1 MKKFF
6 VMVGMLLSM
15 LFAAAFCVGCTPSE
29 GVKVKATVQVTET
42 EIAIVV
48 ESVEGD
54 AKLIDAM
61 KALQEEGKLTF
72 TTNGQGLIQSING
85 KENDTVGWSQYWTLY
100 ISDAELSDMTYGIEW
115 NGQQLGFSNFGA
127 EALPIVEGGV
137 YVWQYYQS
145 LPA

>member
-6 VMVGMLLSM
+6 VTLGMLLSM

-61 KALQEEGKLTF
+61 KALQEEGKLSF
-72 TTNGQGLIQSING
+72 VADGQGLIQSING
-85 KENDTVGWSQYWTLY
+85 KENAADWSQYWSLY

-127 EALPIVEGGV
+127 EALPIANGGV
-137 YVWQYYQS
+137 YVWLYYQS

>member
-6 VMVGMLLSM
+6 VTVGMLLSM
-15 LFAAAFCVGCTPSE
+15 VFAAAFCVGCTPTE
-29 GVKVKATVQVTET
+29 GVKVKATVQTTET
-42 EIAIVV
+42 EIVILV

-72 TTNGQGLIQSING
+72 TTNGQGMIQSING
-85 KENDTVGWSQYWTLY
+85 KENAADWSCYWALY
-100 ISDAELSDMTYGIEW
+100 ISDAELSDMSWGVEW
-115 NGQQLGFSNFGA
+115 NGQTLGFSNFGA
-127 EALPIVEGGV
+127 ESLPVVEGGV
-137 YVWQYYQS
+137 YLWQYYQS

>member
-6 VMVGMLLSM
+6 VTIGMLLSM

-61 KALQEEGKLTF
+61 TALQEEGKLTF
-72 TTNGQGLIQSING
+72 VADGQGMIQSING
-85 KENDTVGWSQYWTLY
+85 KENAADWSHYWALY

-137 YVWQYYQS
+137 YVWLYYQS

>member
-6 VMVGMLLSM
+6 VTVGMLLSM
-15 LFAAAFCVGCTPSE
+15 LLAAAFCVGCTPSE
-29 GVKVKATVQVTET
+29 GVKVKATVQTTET
-42 EIAIVV
+42 EIIIVV

-61 KALQEEGKLTF
+61 KALQEEGKLSF
-72 TTNGQGLIQSING
+72 VADGQGMIQSING
-85 KENDTVGWSQYWTLY
+85 KENAADWSQYWSLY
-100 ISDAELSDMTYGIEW
+100 ISDAELSDMTYGIER

-127 EALPIVEGGV
+127 ESLPVATGGV
-137 YVWQYYQS
+137 YVWLYYQS

>member
-1 MKKFF
+1 
-6 VMVGMLLSM
+6 M
-15 LFAAAFCVGCTPSE
+15 LFAAAFCVGCAPTE
-29 GVKVKATVQVTET
+29 GIKVQATVQVTET

-48 ESVEGD
+48 ESVDGD

-72 TTNGQGLIQSING
+72 VADGQGMIQSING
-85 KENDTVGWSQYWTLY
+85 KENDTVGWTQYWTLY
-100 ISDAELSDMTYGIEW
+100 ISDAELSNMTYGIEW

-127 EALPIVEGGV
+127 ESLPVVEGGV
-137 YVWQYYQS
+137 YVWLYYQS

>member
-6 VMVGMLLSM
+6 VTVGMLLSM
-15 LFAAAFCVGCTPSE
+15 LFAAAFCVGCTPAE

-61 KALQEEGKLTF
+61 KALQEEGKLSF

-85 KENDTVGWSQYWTLY
+85 KENAADWSQYWTLY
-100 ISDAELSDMTYGIEW
+100 ISDAELSDITYGIEW

-137 YVWQYYQS
+137 YVWSYYQS